1 MDLTA
6 LICCWPSLTAQVTAL
21 TAALQGWSAGSPS
34 SCALLPA
41 VWFWVPGS
49 ADAGCIVTPL
59 LTVPTPKDG
68 CFAPVADLLMLHAVE
83 FPPAITCRV
92 QIGHC
97 TALLQM
103 KTPLDTLQSGVG
115 PSSTEDACTYMLTPS
130 RATISENRLSA
141 STGYLTRRSVC
152 CMVCQ
157 KALCCHAPLLNT
169 LHHCGSMYTTLE

>member
-6 LICCWPSLTAQVTAL
+6 LICCWPSLTAQVTAS
-21 TAALQGWSAGSPS
+21 TAAMQGWSAGSPS
-34 SCALLPA
+34 SCVLLPA

-49 ADAGCIVTPL
+49 ADAGCVVTPL

-68 CFAPVADLLMLHAVE
+68 CFAPVADLLMLHAVK

-103 KTPLDTLQSGVG
+103 KTPLDTLQCGIG

-130 RATISENRLSA
+130 RATISENSTISIHQIPYPAIRVLHGMPKNSMLSRLS
-141 STGYLTRRSVC
+141 LI
-152 CMVCQ
+152 
-157 KALCCHAPLLNT
+157 HI
-169 LHHCGSMYTTLE
+169 